1 MINFILQSA
10 GFICSIKGV
19 RIQSSYLVQINKGG
33 PAVLCPEVHTKNRQH
48 YPP

>member
-10 GFICSIKGV
+10 GFICSIEGV
-19 RIQSSYLVQINKGG
+19 RLQSSYLVQINNGG
-33 PAVLCPEVHTKNRQH
+33 PAVLCPEVHTKKKD